1 MTMKIITWYYPDNP
15 AEAAGLSESDKVF
28 LHSGGTGLLMSD
40 LKGVQGLVDLNRLP
54 LKDIT
59 SEKSLITFGSLCTY
73 ADVLSYLKKLN
84 PDHLLVH
91 SLHHSASTPLRNRI
105 TLGGTLAMAPP
116 WSDLTGPLM
125 ALDARLTL
133 EGKSGGEYSVE
144 DYLTQKKLRSGTV
157 ITSVKIPLDCG
168 LCAHYR
174 EVRTQRDM
182 PLFNLTIVLKTNQG
196 TIRDARLIAVGTR
209 TKFTRLK
216 EMEAWLKGQSLKT
229 VNIPEIEKRCRLS
242 FGKKAGT
249 DPEYLFVKASIELGR
264 MVARLAGGKS

>member
-1 MTMKIITWYYPDNP
+1 MKIITWYYPDNP

-28 LHSGGTGLLMSD
+28 LHSGGTGLLMSN

-59 SEKSLITFGSLCTY
+59 SEKGVITFGSLCTY
-73 ADVLSYLKKLN
+73 ADVVSYLKKKN
-84 PDHLLVH
+84 PKHLLVH
-91 SLHHSASTPLRNRI
+91 SLHQSASTPLRNRI

-133 EGKSGGEYSVE
+133 EGKSSGEFSVE
-144 DYLTQKKLRSGTV
+144 DYLTQKELRSGTV
-157 ITSVKIPLDCG
+157 ITSVKIPLECG

-182 PLFNLTIVLKTNQG
+182 PLFNLTVVLNVEKER
-196 TIRDARLIAVGTR
+196 ISDARLIAVGTR
-209 TKFTRLK
+209 TKFTRMK
-216 EMEAWLKGQSLKT
+216 EMETWLKGQSLKS
-229 VNIPEIEKRCRLS
+229 VKIPEVEKRCLLS
-242 FGKKAGT
+242 FGNKAGT
-249 DPEYLFVKASIELGR
+249 DPEYLAVKASIELGR
-264 MVARLAGGKS
+264 MIAGLAGVIS